1 MQAGRVPGASST
13 SVAGFIW
20 PFFVS
25 LHLQNALRSPAGKKT
40 KQNQHTLQVWSM
52 CCSPEMCVVFGSVK
66 FSLPCWK
73 SGFTCK
79 KIPQLGHTS
88 LNQKVGTALHVET
101 CISNISHFL
110 QDSECSELGE
120 HCHGT
125 ALVYVYLLRKCPE
138 LYSVWWDVSL
148 PVAGGWSWMSF
159 KVPSNPNHLKKYL
172 SSCFLSFFSWIFRQD
187 CETKDTFCFIFKAK
201 LTLSELEGQQA
212 GRALK
217 FGINLQ
223 ASL

>member
-1 MQAGRVPGASST
+1 MLWD
-13 SVAGFIW
+13 F
-20 PFFVS
+20 
-25 LHLQNALRSPAGKKT
+25 LLEKKTT
-40 KQNQHTLQVWSM
+40 KQNQHIHQVWSM

-66 FSLPCWK
+66 FGLPCWK
-73 SGFTCK
+73 SGFMCK
-79 KIPQLGHTS
+79 KNTS
-88 LNQKVGTALHVET
+88 VGSYQSESKSRHSSACWNLHFKHFSLSARQWMLRIRWALPWHST
-101 CISNISHFL
+101 GFI
-110 QDSECSELGE
+110 
-120 HCHGT
+120 
-125 ALVYVYLLRKCPE
+125 YLLRKCPE
-138 LYSVWWDVSL
+138 LYSLWWDVSL